1 MRYWH
6 WSQRRSYC
14 SMPPFQE
21 VLEEFEG
28 IQKSVF
34 FSLLVIS
41 QLKSIHLS
49 RCVHIPER
57 SAMHQKWYEPALC
70 QKWGRLSDQSAQGV
84 KQVLQQNPEP
94 HKDVWDYTI
103 IDWFLGRFWSS
114 AGEFSVSA
122 SLWRGS
128 PLVVC
133 VECCSVPTCW
143 FSASCWVNED
153 WLTLHLAHCSLP
165 GPWIGELFVGSP
177 WRCRPVKDISPGP
190 LSTICLPPALRKGRH
205 LGTEAMWH
213 EQGRCVKGLCTEA
226 SHGNE
231 IAKI

>member
-1 MRYWH
+1 
-6 WSQRRSYC
+6 
-14 SMPPFQE
+14 MPPFQE

-34 FSLLVIS
+34 FSFSNFSVEVHPPVTLCAHSWTKCDASEVIWTCS
-41 QLKSIHLS
+41 LSEMRADWVIKVLKVSS
-49 RCVHIPER
+49 RCYN
-57 SAMHQKWYEPALC
+57 KT
-70 QKWGRLSDQSAQGV
+70 
-84 KQVLQQNPEP
+84 PEP

-114 AGEFSVSA
+114 AGEFSISA

-213 EQGRCVKGLCTEA
+213 ERGRCVKGLCTEA